1 VTMTIV
7 PILASF
13 HYFRRSDVPRLIGY
27 AQQKGAVVDFFADSG
42 AFSAYTTGA
51 TITVK
56 QYATWL
62 TVYAGHINCAATL
75 DVIGD
80 PKATA
85 RNTLAL
91 EDMVGETVTI
101 IPTFHVGS
109 PWPDLHRWCKS
120 HRYVAL
126 GGGAVLQSRERA
138 FVAWAVRCHQIA
150 AQYGTR
156 LHGFGMTRP
165 PIPELLRWYS
175 VDSSYWSS
183 AQRNGTLSLFDRHAG
198 RFVRLRVGTR
208 QVADRP
214 GVAAVVRT
222 YGADPRTVAT
232 DGFGRVGI
240 RGDVGRDDR
249 RWLAEAAIE
258 TWLRYGDYLRDRHG
272 PLTAP
277 HAVRYDG
284 PKVYLAAGSEDD
296 YRLLVDVAVRHA
308 APTHPEG
315 ANACQ
320 HR

>member
-1 VTMTIV
+1 MTTTV

-13 HYFRRSDVPRLIGY
+13 HYFKRSDIPRLVGY
-27 AQQKGAVVDFFADSG
+27 AKAQGATVDFFADSG

-62 TVYAGHINCAATL
+62 TAYAGMINCAATL

-91 EDMVGETVTI
+91 EDAVGQDVTV

-109 PWPDLHRWCKS
+109 PWADLHRWCRS
-120 HRYVAL
+120 HQYVAL
-126 GGGAVLQSRERA
+126 GGGAVLQQRERA
-138 FVAWAVRCHQIA
+138 FMAWAVRCHQIA

-156 LHGFGMTRP
+156 FHGFGMTRP
-165 PIPELLRWYS
+165 PVPELLPWYS

-183 AQRNGTLSLFDRHAG
+183 AQRNGTLSLFDWRA
-198 RFVRLRVGTR
+198 RKFVRVRVGTR
-208 QVADRP
+208 QVAERA
-214 GVAAVVRT
+214 GVAALVRT

-232 DGFGRVGI
+232 DGFGRVGV
-240 RGDVGRDDR
+240 RGDAGRQDR

-258 TWLRYGDYLRDRHG
+258 TWLRYGDYLRDRHQ
-272 PLTAP
+272 PVPAP
-277 HAVRYDG
+277 AGVQHDG

-296 YRLLVDVAVRHA
+296 FRMIVDAAVRHDTTTA
-308 APTHPEG
+308 RQLSGVT
-315 ANACQ
+315 
-320 HR
+320 